1 MAEGGLPG
9 AAMIET
15 FHAGEALTGFR
26 LQRLNGRLAGRA
38 LPAIRQCSWFYMLET
53 EQPLDAQQRARLAEL
68 LGHDQLYPVA
78 TTDLVVVP
86 RAGTLS
92 PWSSKAT
99 EILALCGLEQVLRIE
114 RGRVYHFAQAVEPKT
129 VFPLLADRMTEALF
143 QPAQAEQWFA
153 HRQARPV
160 RHFELLQRGRVA
172 LEEANQALGLA
183 LSEDEID
190 YLAEEYRRIQRDPTD
205 AELMMFAQANSEH
218 CRHKIF
224 NARWT
229 IDGREMPET
238 LFGMI
243 RHTHQQ
249 QPRHT
254 LSAYS
259 DNAAVIE
266 GHEGD
271 RFMLDAGR
279 RVYDSQREW
288 IDIQIK
294 VETHNHP
301 TAISPWP
308 GAATGS
314 GGEIRDEAATGR
326 GARTKAGLCG
336 YSVSNLEL
344 AEFPRPWET
353 PMGKPD
359 RIRSALDIM
368 IEAPI
373 GAAAYNNEFGRPALL
388 GYFRSYAQAVDGQW
402 RGYHKP
408 IMIAGGLGNIRRQH
422 VEKSRLQAGDAIVVL
437 GGPAML
443 IGLGGGAAS
452 SMASGAS
459 QSDLDYASVQ
469 RENPEMQR
477 RAQEVIDRCWA
488 AGEDNP
494 IRSIHDV
501 GAGGLSNA
509 IPELLHDSDLG
520 GVLELR
526 EIPVAESGLSP
537 MQIWSNEAQER
548 YVLGIAPEDLERFRQ
563 WCREERCPMAVV
575 GHATE
580 EQHLKL
586 EDRLLEA
593 PAVDIPMD
601 LLFGKPP
608 RMHRQA
614 VRKPAVTEHW
624 DTTGLSLEQTALRV
638 LQHPTVASKA
648 FLIHIGDRSITGM
661 VARDQLVG
669 PWQVPVADVAVTV
682 SDYTGVHGEAMAM
695 AERPALALRNPAAS
709 GRMVIAEALTNLMAA
724 PVEDL
729 KQVKLSANWMAA
741 CGHPGEDAALYD
753 TVQAIALELCPQ
765 LDLAIPVGKD
775 SLSMKTL
782 WQENGENREVVAP
795 LSLVVTAFAPVA
807 DVRRTLTPQLQAE
820 KNARLLLLDLGAG
833 RQRMGGS
840 IAAEVHRQFGGETP
854 DLDDPAALKAAF
866 YWVQAMNAAGRLLA
880 LHDRSDG
887 GLWAAA
893 CEMAFAGH
901 CGLQLELP
909 AGRAFEQL
917 FCEEAGL
924 LLQVEQAQLAAVR
937 QAAEQ
942 AGIGHLLHDI
952 GQAVP
957 GNEIV
962 VMQDSRA
969 LLRYSRSRLQQYWS
983 ETSLAIRKLRDNP
996 ACAEEEFRQLAEEDP
1011 GLNVHLPA
1019 GCPVPEA
1026 PMIHTGARPR
1036 VAILREQGVNGHL
1049 EMAAAFHLAGFE
1061 AVDVHM
1067 SRLLADEQRLEDFH
1081 GLVACGGFSYGDVL
1095 GAGRGWAASVLYHE
1109 PLRQQFQ
1116 QFFHDPAR
1124 FALGVC
1130 NGCQM
1135 LSQLAELIPGAAHW
1149 PRFKRNRSDQFEAR
1163 LSLVEVQESPSI
1175 LLRGMAGARLP
1186 IAVAHGEGRAEF
1198 AGEPAGPISLCYVDH
1213 HGRVTESYPMN
1224 PNGSPQGITGLCN
1237 TDGRITIMMPHPER
1251 VVRTVTCSWHPEDW
1265 GEYTPWMQLFVN
1277 ARNWLD

>member
-1 MAEGGLPG
+1 
-9 AAMIET
+9 MIVL
-15 FHAGEALTGFR
+15 FQAGEALTPFR
-26 LQRLNGRLAGRA
+26 QQRLNRQLKVKNIPA
-38 LPAIRQCSWFYMLET
+38 LCQCSWFYMLEC
-53 EQPLDAQQRARLAEL
+53 EASLDAQAQQHLAAL
-68 LGHDQLYPVA
+68 LGHTRLQAVDA
-78 TTDLVVVP
+78 NAIIVVP
-86 RAGTLS
+86 RVGTQS
-92 PWSSKAT
+92 PWSSKAG
-99 EILALCGLEQVLRIE
+99 EILDLCGLPEVLRIE
-114 RGRVYHFAQAVEPKT
+114 RGRHYVFANPVAGEQ
-129 VFPLLADRMTEALF
+129 VFPLLGDRMTETLF
-143 QPAQAEQWFA
+143 DPEHSEYWFA
-153 HRQARPV
+153 HRKSQPV
-160 RHFELLQRGRVA
+160 QYFAVLQQGRAA
-172 LEEANQALGLA
+172 LEEANTQLGLA
-183 LSEDEID
+183 LSADEID
-190 YLAEEYRRIQRDPTD
+190 YLTDEYRRISRNPTD

-229 IDGREMPET
+229 IDGQDMPET

-249 QPRHT
+249 QPLHT

-266 GHEGD
+266 GHEGE

-336 YSVSNLEL
+336 YTVSNLEL
-344 AEFPRPWET
+344 EAFPRPWET
-353 PMGKPD
+353 PIGKPD

-388 GYFRSYAQAVDGQW
+388 GYFRSYAQEVDGQW

-422 VEKSRLQAGDAIVVL
+422 VEKGRLQPGDAIVVL

-459 QSDLDYASVQ
+459 QSELDYASVQ

-488 AGEDNP
+488 AGEHNP

-563 WCREERCPMAVV
+563 WCREERCPVAVV
-575 GHATE
+575 GHATA
-580 EQHLKL
+580 EQQLKL

-614 VRKPAVTEHW
+614 ARNKPVSENW
-624 DTTGLSLEQTALRV
+624 DTTGLSLEETAIRV

-682 SDYTGVHGEAMAM
+682 ADYSGVQGEAMAM

-724 PVEDL
+724 PVADL

-753 TVQAIALELCPQ
+753 TVRAVALELCPQ

-775 SLSMKTL
+775 SLSMQTL
-782 WQENGENREVVAP
+782 WQENGEKREVVAP
-795 LSLVVTAFAPVA
+795 LSLVVTAFAPVI
-807 DVRRTLTPQLQAE
+807 DVRRTLTPQLRPE
-820 KNARLLLLDLGAG
+820 KNARLLLLDLGLG
-833 RQRMGGS
+833 RQRLGGA
-840 IAAEVHRQFGGETP
+840 IAAEVHQRFGGETP

-866 YWVQAMNAAGRLLA
+866 HWVQAMNAAGHLLA

-893 CEMAFAGH
+893 CEMTFAGH
-901 CGLQLELP
+901 CGLELQLP
-909 AGRAFEQL
+909 QGGAFELL
-917 FCEEAGL
+917 FCEEAGI
-924 LLQVEQAQLAAVR
+924 LLQVEASRLATVR

-942 AGIGHLLHDI
+942 AGIGHLLQDI
-952 GQAVP
+952 GQAQP
-957 GNEIV
+957 GDEIV
-962 VMQDSRA
+962 VQQDGQTLLRFSRA
-969 LLRYSRSRLQQYWS
+969 RLQQHWS
-983 ETSLAIRKLRDNP
+983 ETSLAIRQLRDNQ
-996 ACAEEEFRQLAEEDP
+996 ACAEAEFRQLAEEDP
-1011 GLNVHLPA
+1011 GLNVHLPE

-1026 PMIHTGARPR
+1026 PMIHTGARPQ

-1067 SRLLADEQRLEDFH
+1067 SRLLAGEQQLTDFH

-1135 LSQLAELIPGAAHW
+1135 LSQLAELIPGAGHW
-1149 PRFKRNRSDQFEAR
+1149 PRFRRNLSDQFEAR
-1163 LSLVEVQESPSI
+1163 LSLVEVQDSPSI

-1198 AGEPAGPISLCYVDH
+1198 AAEPAGPVSLRYVDH
-1213 HGRVTESYPMN
+1213 HGRVTEAYPMN

-1237 TDGRITIMMPHPER
+1237 EDGRVTIMMPHPER

-1277 ARNWLD
+1277 ARNWLE

>member
-1 MAEGGLPG
+1 
-9 AAMIET
+9 MILL
-15 FHAGEALTGFR
+15 FHAGEALTPFR
-26 LQRLNGRLAGRA
+26 QQRLNQQLKARQSPAVRL
-38 LPAIRQCSWFYMLET
+38 CSWFYMLEC
-53 EQPLDAQQRARLAEL
+53 EAPLDEPGQRHLAAL
-68 LGHDQLYPVA
+68 LGHARLQPVDAEA
-78 TTDLVVVP
+78 TIVVP
-86 RAGTLS
+86 RAGTQS
-92 PWSSKAT
+92 PWSSKAG
-99 EILALCGLEQVLRIE
+99 EILALCGLPQVLRIE
-114 RGRVYHFAQAVEPKT
+114 RGRHYVFEAPVSGEQ
-129 VFPLLADRMTEALF
+129 VFPLLGDRMTEALF
-143 QPAQAEQWFA
+143 DPEHSERWFA
-153 HRQARPV
+153 HRDPAPV
-160 RHFELLQRGRVA
+160 QHFAVREQGRAA
-172 LEEANQALGLA
+172 LEEANTQLGLA
-183 LSEDEID
+183 LSADEID
-190 YLAEEYRRIQRDPTD
+190 YLVAEYQRISRNPTD

-229 IDGREMPET
+229 IDGQDMPDS

-249 QPRHT
+249 QPLHT

-266 GHEGD
+266 GHEGE
-271 RFMLDAGR
+271 RFMLDAQK
-279 RVYDSQREW
+279 RVYGSQREW

-326 GARTKAGLCG
+326 GARTKAGLSG

-344 AEFPRPWET
+344 TEFPRPWEVAI
-353 PMGKPD
+353 GKPD
-359 RIRSALDIM
+359 RIRSALEIM

-388 GYFRSYAQAVDGQW
+388 GYFRSYAQKVDGQW

-422 VEKSRLQAGDAIVVL
+422 VEKGRLQPGDAIVVL

-488 AGEDNP
+488 AGEANP

-548 YVLGIAPEDLERFRQ
+548 YVLGIAPQDLPRFRQ
-563 WCREERCPMAVV
+563 WCREERCPVAVV
-575 GHATE
+575 GHATA

-586 EDRLLEA
+586 EDRLLQA

-608 RMHRQA
+608 KMHRTA
-614 VRKPAVTEHW
+614 TRKLSVQESWQP
-624 DTTGLSLEQTALRV
+624 DGLSLEETAIRV

-682 SDYTGVHGEAMAM
+682 ADYTGVQGEAMAM

-724 PVEDL
+724 PVADL

-753 TVQAIALELCPQ
+753 TVQAVARELCPQ

-782 WQENGENREVVAP
+782 WQEQGENCEVVAP

-807 DVRRTLTPQLQAE
+807 DVRRTLTPQLHPSE
-820 KNARLLLLDLGAG
+820 DTRLLLLDLGAG
-833 RQRMGGS
+833 KHRLGGS
-840 IAAEVHRQFGGETP
+840 IAAEVHRQFGGDTP
-854 DLDDPAALKAAF
+854 DVDDPDRLKAAF
-866 YWVQAMNAAGRLLA
+866 NWVQAMNAAGHLLA

-901 CGLQLELP
+901 CGLDLRLP
-909 AGRAFEQL
+909 EGQPFATL
-917 FCEEAGL
+917 FNEEAGVL
-924 LLQVEQAQLAAVR
+924 MQVASQDLPAVYEAAG
-937 QAAEQ
+937 Q
-942 AGIGHLLHDI
+942 AGLRDCLHDI
-952 GQAVP
+952 GRAVA
-957 GNEIV
+957 GADIV
-962 VMQDSRA
+962 VTQGEQPLMRFSRA
-969 LLRYSRSRLQQYWS
+969 RLQQHWS

-996 ACAEEEFRQLAEEDP
+996 ACAEAEFQQLAADDP
-1011 GLNVHLPA
+1011 GLHVHLPA

-1026 PMIHTGARPR
+1026 PMVHTGARPK

-1067 SRLLADEQRLEDFH
+1067 SRLLAGEQALEAFH

-1109 PLRQQFQ
+1109 PLRQQFEG
-1116 QFFHDPAR
+1116 FFHDASR

-1149 PRFKRNRSDQFEAR
+1149 PRFRRNLSDQFEAR
-1163 LSLVEVQESPSI
+1163 LSLVEVQDSPSI

-1198 AGEPAGPISLCYVDH
+1198 AGEPTGPISLRYVDH
-1213 HGRVTESYPMN
+1213 HGRVTETYPMN

-1237 TDGRITIMMPHPER
+1237 EDGRITIMMPHPER
-1251 VVRTVTCSWHPEDW
+1251 VIRTVTCSWHPEDW

-1277 ARNWLD
+1277 ARNWLE